1 MIKLNLA
8 TIPGLQG
15 EESVR
20 SPIFEPKIEFVEK
33 PPVIEEGE
41 APKPKQKI
49 DKSVFELAEQNLDLI
64 EQAKKE
70 EFVPKHP
77 SLPPKKEKEG
87 GQVIIKRRRTV
98 LKFFYLLLALIV
110 IVGGFWVY
118 KSKFYKKIGIKIP
131 SRSEVTKVAEKIP
144 EKVTGKIPEVVG
156 EVKKIGESDIASS
169 KETMQQAV
177 VASEISEQYIT
188 QILIGKNVLDVSLKL
203 FQSFPQNA
211 RLQYLR
217 VKSNKLSF
225 ILYLPTRDEGYAFKN
240 NIVNNSRFLSPDVFY
255 IERDESN
262 LNAPYQIMTILR
274 YKDTISRSSSGFG
287 FKLDNELAQI
297 IGTIGQSSNVFLTPL
312 KIFKAQNNL
321 PRKAQ
326 FSGKGSIKN
335 CIRFYKKIIDMN
347 VNMGIEC
354 VYVDDNS
361 NQKLEDT
368 QLNFRIDAEIFPRK
382 P

>member
-20 SPIFEPKIEFVEK
+20 SPIFEPKVEFVEK

-64 EQAKKE
+64 EQAEKE

-77 SLPPKKEKEG
+77 SLPPKKGKEG
-87 GQVIIKRRRTV
+87 GIKRRRTV
-98 LKFFYLLLALIV
+98 LKFFYLLLALVV

-144 EKVTGKIPEVVG
+144 EVVG
-156 EVKKIGESDIASS
+156 ETKKIGESVIVSS
-169 KETMQQAV
+169 KDVTQQAV

-225 ILYLPTRDEGYAFKN
+225 ILYLPTRDEGYTFKN

-262 LNAPYQIMTILR
+262 LNAPYQIMAILR
-274 YKDTISRSSSGFG
+274 YKDTILRSSSRFG

>member
-20 SPIFEPKIEFVEK
+20 SPIFEPKVEFVEK
-33 PPVIEEGE
+33 PQAIEEGE

-49 DKSVFELAEQNLDLI
+49 DESVFELAEQNLDLI
-64 EQAKKE
+64 EQAEKE

-87 GQVIIKRRRTV
+87 GPVIIKRRRPV

-110 IVGGFWVY
+110 IAGGFWVY
-118 KSKFYKKIGIKIP
+118 KSEFYKKIGIKVP
-131 SRSEVTKVAEKIP
+131 SKSEVKEVAEKIP
-144 EKVTGKIPEVVG
+144 GKVTGKIPEVVG
-156 EVKKIGESDIASS
+156 EAKKIGESVIASS
-169 KETMQQAV
+169 KEVMQQAV
-177 VASEISEQYIT
+177 VASEISGQYIT

-217 VKSNKLSF
+217 VKSNKISF
-225 ILYLPTRDEGYAFKN
+225 IFYLPTRDEGYTFKN

-262 LNAPYQIMTILR
+262 LNAPYQIMAILR
-274 YKDTISRSSSGFG
+274 YKDTISRSSHGFG

-335 CIRFYKKIIDMN
+335 CIRFYKKIMDMN
-347 VNMGIEC
+347 MNIGIEC
-354 VYVDDNS
+354 VYVYDNS
-361 NQKLEDT
+361 NQKLENT
-368 QLNFRIDAEIFPRK
+368 QLNFRIDADIFPRK

>member
-20 SPIFEPKIEFVEK
+20 SPIFEPKVEFVEK
-33 PPVIEEGE
+33 PPAIEEGE

-49 DKSVFELAEQNLDLI
+49 DESVFELAEQNLDLI
-64 EQAKKE
+64 EQAEKE

-77 SLPPKKEKEG
+77 SLPPKKEKEDG
-87 GQVIIKRRRTV
+87 PVTIKRRRTV
-98 LKFFYLLLALIV
+98 LKIFYLLLALIV
-110 IVGGFWVY
+110 VVGGFWVY
-118 KSKFYKKIGIKIP
+118 KSKFYKK
-131 SRSEVTKVAEKIP
+131 AE
-144 EKVTGKIPEVVG
+144 KIPEVVG
-156 EVKKIGESDIASS
+156 EAKEIGESVIASS
-169 KETMQQAV
+169 KEVMQQAV

-217 VKSNKLSF
+217 VKSNKISF

-262 LNAPYQIMTILR
+262 LNAPYQIMAILR
-274 YKDTISRSSSGFG
+274 YKDTISKSSSGFG

-326 FSGKGSIKN
+326 FSGKGSIKD
-335 CIRFYKKIIDMN
+335 CIRFYKKIMGMN
-347 VNMGIEC
+347 MNIGIEC
-354 VYVDDNS
+354 VYVYDNS
-361 NQKLEDT
+361 NQKLENT
-368 QLNFRIDAEIFPRK
+368 QLNFRIDADIFPRK

>member
-1 MIKLNLA
+1 M
-8 TIPGLQG
+8 
-15 EESVR
+15 
-20 SPIFEPKIEFVEK
+20 EK

-144 EKVTGKIPEVVG
+144 EVVG
-156 EVKKIGESDIASS
+156 ETKKIGESVIVSS
-169 KETMQQAV
+169 KEAMQQAV

-225 ILYLPTRDEGYAFKN
+225 ILYLPTRDEGYTFKN
-240 NIVNNSRFLSPDVFY
+240 NIVNNPRFLSPDVFY

-274 YKDTISRSSSGFG
+274 YKDTISRSSSVFG

-297 IGTIGQSSNVFLTPL
+297 IGTIGQSSNVFLTPIE
-312 KIFKAQNNL
+312 IFKAQNNL

-326 FSGKGSIKN
+326 FSGKGSFMD
-335 CIRFYKKIIDMN
+335 CIRFYKKIMDMN
-347 VNMGIEC
+347 VNIGIEC

-361 NQKLEDT
+361 NQKLENT